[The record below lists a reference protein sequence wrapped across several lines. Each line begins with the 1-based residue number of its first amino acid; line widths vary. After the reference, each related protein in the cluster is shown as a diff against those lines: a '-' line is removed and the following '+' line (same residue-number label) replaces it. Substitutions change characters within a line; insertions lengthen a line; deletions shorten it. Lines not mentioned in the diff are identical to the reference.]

1 MGLVTDQGE
10 AFTFGVAGSAASGV
24 VNRAYFYQNLN
35 APLIFGTSG
44 TDRMTIDGSGNVGI
58 GSTAPRSLL
67 EIDKGTGT
75 AQITIDGTTGACL
88 MLQDTDGAGWT
99 ECDALNGT
107 LSCSTDADGVCD

>member
-1 MGLVTDQGE
+1 MQKFKVKALSVGGLKNQI
-10 AFTFGVAGSAASGV
+10 FNSGDIV
-24 VNRAYFYQNLN
+24 L
-35 APLIFGTSG
+35 SG
-44 TDRMTIDGSGNVGI
+44 GNVGI
-58 GSTAPRSLL
+58 GSTSPRSLL